1 MHVVNVSDVDRYLY
15 CVTFSGKDMR
25 GERSRVRREPAL
37 LEAGVFWLSNLPEL
51 VLCQLVRMLSYRLA
65 TGRK

>member
-25 GERSRVRREPAL
+25 GERSRVRREPA
-37 LEAGVFWLSNLPEL
+37 GVFWLPNLPEL
-51 VLCQLVRMLSYRLA
+51 VLRQLVRMLSYR
-65 TGRK
+65 